1 MSSLHPR
8 RSAPVAAAAVLLCA
22 LLPACDRGTTDPFPK
37 VGPGEFSLTAWG
49 AGTQRELSGT
59 AAFQTYDDSRTV
71 VLTQLEGYPR
81 LTFEGG
87 YSGTPF
93 SFPVGTHQVD
103 AGFTKMAVVLE
114 LSSNPQDWYFA
125 YEGEVHVRESDA
137 GHIVAQFD
145 LTGTGG
151 PGKEVRVRGAFHAL
165 PGELPSP

>member
-1 MSSLHPR
+1 
-8 RSAPVAAAAVLLCA
+8 VAAAVLLCA
-22 LLPACDRGTTDPFPK
+22 MLSACERGTTDPFPQ
-37 VGPGEFSLTAWG
+37 VGPGQFSMTARG
-49 AGTQRELSGT
+49 AGMERDLAGT
-59 AAFQTYDDSRTV
+59 ATFQRYDASRTV

-125 YEGEVHVRESDA
+125 YDGEVRVRESDS

-145 LTGTGG
+145 LSGTGG
-151 PGKEVRVRGAFHAL
+151 PGRDVRVRGAFHAL
-165 PGELPSP
+165 PGELPSQ

>member
-1 MSSLHPR
+1 MSRPHSR
-8 RSAPVAAAAVLLCA
+8 RSAPAVAAVVLLFT
-22 LLPACDRGTTDPFPK
+22 LLPACERGTTDPFPR
-37 VGPGEFSLTAWG
+37 VGPRQFSMKARG
-49 AGTQRELSGT
+49 AGTQRELNGT
-59 AAFQTYDDSRTV
+59 ATFQTYDDSRTV

-87 YSGTPF
+87 YTGTPF
-93 SFPVGTHQVD
+93 SFPVGTHQAD
-103 AGFTKMAVVLE
+103 RGFTKMAVVLE

-125 YEGEVHVRESDA
+125 YEGEVRVRESDT

-151 PGKEVRVRGAFHAL
+151 PGRDVRVRGAFHAL